1 MDGTGQG
8 EYFVADPGSRR
19 HLGALASRDGG
30 RGRVEHLRGPKGAG
44 MAAGSGRAPETK
56 CGAPAQDAM
65 QNFLALLRES
75 GDACPPAVELVALA
89 GRLCRDLQ
97 DDLAQAE
104 PLVDALLKSRLRLY
118 LLDSEDVV
126 LVCAHVLAQREQP
139 QAARRLLQGFQA
151 SVGGSQELVQL
162 WNDIHYN
169 LERKRL
175 GVATLT
181 PLQRFRCRKRHP
193 PPPSLCPEGLKN
205 RNFPR
210 EVRQKLQDFALGV
223 GSSPNKDQRG
233 KEAPGNVQSPYW
245 VSHTREDPQENLA
258 LETSLTLEQ
267 VCNWFSNYRRRQ
279 RSLPLSLEQALRGPS
294 GNPHGDTQ
302 FGGRPAWSGN
312 KGNNSTPSPEATP
325 GLWEPLS
332 LAPDFPRHETLSHLL
347 TPRSLQGTEML
358 AEELGHHAAP
368 LPPVCPGPGLCPL
381 AARSDLV
388 DSPPGASGSW
398 LMSLTLA
405 SSEEFSFQTG
415 QLARS
420 QGLDFMMPCPD
431 ATAAVPLA
439 ALGDPS
445 PTGFSGPPWQSPWS
459 PYLEESPGTSSGQED
474 MQMGGYLMTQ
484 SPLQPPEF
492 MLHQSTPPHQE
503 LVQAS
508 PSFPSP
514 MSSVELSQQL
524 QSGQVQWP
532 NGQASCDAF
541 WGAQMLFE
549 FSGGIWAE
557 PSPTRQDRRGHGG
570 AWLAVQ
576 DNELQSFIPS

>member
-302 FGGRPAWSGN
+302 FGGRPAWSAGN

-347 TPRSLQGTEML
+347 TPRCFGILADVPHTGVLRGVFLPDWAAGPQSGVGLHDALSRCHCSRAPRCPGRSQPHRILWPSL
-358 AEELGHHAAP
+358 AEPLEPIFGGESRHQQWTRRHADGG
-368 LPPVCPGPGLCPL
+368 LPDDTVPT
-381 AARSDLV
+381 AASRIYASPKHP
-388 DSPPGASGSW
+388 SPPGAGA
-398 LMSLTLA
+398 SL
-405 SSEEFSFQTG
+405 
-415 QLARS
+415 
-420 QGLDFMMPCPD
+420 
-431 ATAAVPLA
+431 
-439 ALGDPS
+439 ALIP
-445 PTGFSGPPWQSPWS
+445 
-459 PYLEESPGTSSGQED
+459 
-474 MQMGGYLMTQ
+474 
-484 SPLQPPEF
+484 QP
-492 MLHQSTPPHQE
+492 H
-503 LVQAS
+503 VQR
-508 PSFPSP
+508 
-514 MSSVELSQQL
+514 
-524 QSGQVQWP
+524 G
-532 NGQASCDAF
+532 
-541 WGAQMLFE
+541 
-549 FSGGIWAE
+549 AE
-557 PSPTRQDRRGHGG
+557 PAVAVRPG
-570 AWLAVQ
+570 AVAQWSGL
-576 DNELQSFIPS
+576 L